1 MEKRELI
8 ERRIEAFCHLGEWM
22 RQCTADPDWQKTV
35 RRSLAVNGFF
45 TAENIERAVR
55 QWAGLLTE
63 EGLRS
68 WLAPY
73 MDRILA
79 ASPKKIALVMA
90 GNIPIVGFHDYLS
103 VLLCGYSAQVKLSS
117 KDPFLLPFLNGRLGG
132 GAEVAF
138 TQAQVSGF
146 DAIIATG
153 SGNTFRYF
161 DYYFGRYPHLLR
173 KNRTSCAILNGNENR
188 EELAGLADDVF
199 AYFGLG
205 CRNVSKLYLPE
216 GYDLTVLAEA
226 FSMKTQDLVQNN
238 SYKNNYDYYKSIY
251 LVNRWPH
258 LDTGTALLSES
269 QRMDSPVSVVYYE
282 YYKDIRKLQDF
293 LVANQESLQCVI
305 GEGQLP
311 FGSAQQPGLSD
322 WADGV
327 DVLDFLLSL

>member
-1 MEKRELI
+1 MPPYRE
-8 ERRIEAFCHLGEWM
+8 RM
-22 RQCTADPDWQKTV
+22 PS
-35 RRSLAVNGFF
+35 RSKN
-45 TAENIERAVR
+45 
-55 QWAGLLTE
+55 
-63 EGLRS
+63 
-68 WLAPY
+68 
-73 MDRILA
+73 
-79 ASPKKIALVMA
+79 IALVMA
-90 GNIPIVGFHDYLS
+90 GNIPVVGFHDYLS

-117 KDPFLLPFLNGRLGG
+117 KDPFLLPFLHEKLGDC
-132 GAEVAF
+132 ADVEF
-138 TQAQVSGF
+138 TQGQVSGF

-199 AYFGLG
+199 SYFGLG

-282 YYKDIRKLQDF
+282 YYKDIKKLQDF
-293 LVANQESLQCVI
+293 LAANQESLQCVI
-305 GEGQLP
+305 GEGGLP